1 MHKDLV
7 TKLKERGKH
16 FFQVAIFDAEK
27 GRYDLALFHLEQSL
41 QLLLKSKLLEIAG
54 DFPKIHSLKDLF
66 ALLEEFFPNLDKIVD
81 ENILIIDVLEDAYI
95 ASRYLG
101 AEYGKKEF
109 DICRN
114 FVKKLWSEIWDESV

>member
-16 FFQVAIFDAEK
+16 FFQVAMFDAEK
-27 GRYDLALFHLEQSL
+27 GRYDLALFH
-41 QLLLKSKLLEIAG
+41 
-54 DFPKIHSLKDLF
+54 
-66 ALLEEFFPNLDKIVD
+66 LLEEFFPNLDKIVD